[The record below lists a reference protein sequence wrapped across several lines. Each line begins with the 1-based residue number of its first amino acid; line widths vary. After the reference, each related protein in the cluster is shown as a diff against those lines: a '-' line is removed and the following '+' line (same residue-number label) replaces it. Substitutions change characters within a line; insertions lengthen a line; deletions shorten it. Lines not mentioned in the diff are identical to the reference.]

1 MPIGPIVRQMLG
13 PLERPIS
20 DLYRG
25 TFINLNALVRQ
36 IKQWGD
42 ASNILELGCGEGAV
56 VERLAIEYP
65 TASITGIDI
74 NPQVGRMFQ
83 GDRKRVVFKQQ
94 TIKDFAAENIASF
107 DLLVI
112 NDVMH
117 HIPWELHKEIL
128 TDAAITLKPGGHLVL
143 KDWERNASPIH
154 FLCYFLDRYVTGDHV
169 RYKTTNELRELLEV
183 VFNVNCIKAETRIR
197 PWSNNIAFL
206 VQK

>member
-1 MPIGPIVRQMLG
+1 MPIGPTVRQMLG

-20 DLYRG
+20 NLYRSM
-25 TFINLNALVRQ
+25 FIDLNSFAHQ
-36 IKQWGD
+36 IKKWCG
-42 ASNILELGCGEGAV
+42 ASSILELGCGEGAV
-56 VERLAIEYP
+56 VERLVVKYP

-74 NPQVGRMFQ
+74 SPKVGRMFQ
-83 GDRKRVVFKQQ
+83 GDQKRVTFKQQ
-94 TIKDFAAENIASF
+94 TIKEFAVENIASI

-128 TDAAITLKPGGHLVL
+128 TDASKALKPGGYLVL

-154 FLCYFLDRYVTGDHV
+154 LLCYILDRYITGDNV
-169 RYKTTNELRELLEV
+169 RYKTAYELRELLKT
-183 VFNVNCIKAETRIR
+183 VFGINNIKAEARIR